1 MFLYI
6 LLSLYLPSSI
16 HVLIHSSLFISFN
29 VHFIILKQ
37 LLLALVLRSN
47 WQNSHRFL
55 LESSRPLNH
64 SDLPS
69 LIHVLIHSSLFLSFF
84 SHLCSYL
91 FFSFYI
97 FLLLSCSYPFFSL
110 YIFLLLFMFLSF
122 LPLYIFFLPFMFLFI
137 LLSLNLPFLIYVL
150 IHSSHFKPSFSH
162 SCSYPFFSL

>member
-29 VHFIILKQ
+29 VYFIILKH

-97 FLLLSCSYPFFSL
+97 FLLLFMFLSFLLSLYLPSPIHVLILSSSLYILSPIHVLIYSSLFKPSFSHLCSYPFFS
-110 YIFLLLFMFLSF
+110 F
-122 LPLYIFFLPFMFLFI
+122 
-137 LLSLNLPFLIYVL
+137 
-150 IHSSHFKPSFSH
+150 
-162 SCSYPFFSL
+162 